1 MSNLFK
7 YKIPLDPESAMEEKY
22 QPPSQHTV
30 FYLAFVLVCTI
41 TTTFF
46 SAIVM
51 ILNYCF
57 PGSLDGTYLKLFF

>member
-7 YKIPLDPESAMEEKY
+7 YKIVHDSDSNELESYEKRSLY
-22 QPPSQHTV
+22 DIH
-30 FYLAFVLVCTI
+30 YLASFLVAVTI
-41 TTTFF
+41 TSLF